1 MGSTFGPD
9 CEPDEVGL
17 DPDRI
22 ARIVPFFRER
32 YVDTGRITGFQVVVS
47 RAGRIALCEESGTSD
62 RSSGRPLARD
72 CAFRIFSMTKP
83 VTSVAL
89 MMLYE
94 EGRFQLDHP
103 VSRWIPGFADLR
115 VWMDGTPDA
124 PLTRFPEREMTIRDL
139 LTHTSG
145 LTYGYMSR
153 HPVDELYRR
162 RQINASVRL
171 AGTGLATSADLVE
184 SLTTVPLLFSP
195 GSQWSYSVA
204 TDVVGRLVEIISGLP
219 LDRFFQERILG
230 PLGMHDTGFVVGPD
244 VASRMAALEG
254 RGADGALAVLD
265 PGGPDSA
272 WARPTTLL
280 SGGAGLASTAHDY
293 LRFTRMLLG
302 KGALDGVRILSRRT
316 VEYMTGNHLPTG
328 GDLGTMGLASWD
340 GYSYLGVGFGLGFAV
355 VIDPVRA
362 QTIGSAGEYNW
373 GGAASTLFWVDPAE
387 ELVAM
392 LFAQTMPSINET
404 TRRELMALVY
414 GAVAR

>member
-1 MGSTFGPD
+1 MSVTFGPD
-9 CEPDEVGL
+9 CEPDEIGL
-17 DPDRI
+17 DPARLG
-22 ARIVPFFRER
+22 RIVPFFRER

-47 RAGRIALCEESGTSD
+47 RGGRVALCAESGTSD
-62 RSSGRPLARD
+62 RSSGRPLERD

-94 EGRFQLDHP
+94 EGRFQLDQP

-115 VWMDGTPDA
+115 VWMDGTADA
-124 PLTRFPEREMTIRDL
+124 PLTRLPEREMTVRDL

-145 LTYGYMSR
+145 LTYGFMSR

-171 AGTGLATSADLVE
+171 AGTGLATSSDLVDE
-184 SLTTVPLLFSP
+184 LTTVPLLFSP
-195 GSQWSYSVA
+195 GSRWSYSVA
-204 TDVVGRLVEIISGLP
+204 TDVVGRLVEIISGLS

-230 PLGMHDTGFVVGPD
+230 PLGMHDTGFVIGPD
-244 VASRMAALEG
+244 VATRMAALEG
-254 RGADGALAVLD
+254 RGANGAVHVLD
-265 PGGPDSA
+265 PAGSESA
-272 WARPTTLL
+272 WAQPTTLF

-302 KGALDGVRILSRRT
+302 KGELDGVRILGRRT

-387 ELVAM
+387 EIIAM

-414 GAVAR
+414 GAVTR